1 MFEVTAEETIA
12 LAEREGLQC
21 LVNAVTPSTQA
32 NRPDVSWTRLAFRK
46 ALAYTQGSATLG
58 QNGVLRLV

>member
-21 LVNAVTPSTQA
+21 LVNTVTPFDPGRQDGRHLDA
-32 NRPDVSWTRLAFRK
+32 AAFRK
-46 ALAYTQGSATLG
+46 SGYFQGSATLG